1 MKATA
6 IVWYKTKPRMH
17 TYNGSS
23 LNSTFCE
30 YSCPQLYT
38 AKKSLEDVR
47 RLYFKLKEQVFQGK
61 GLISHYLGF
70 CDSQRLEELLIET
83 FGREMK
89 MTDRTHPK

>member
-1 MKATA
+1 MSTVA
-6 IVWYKTKPRMH
+6 
-17 TYNGSS
+17 
-23 LNSTFCE
+23 LN
-30 YSCPQLYT
+30 YIAT